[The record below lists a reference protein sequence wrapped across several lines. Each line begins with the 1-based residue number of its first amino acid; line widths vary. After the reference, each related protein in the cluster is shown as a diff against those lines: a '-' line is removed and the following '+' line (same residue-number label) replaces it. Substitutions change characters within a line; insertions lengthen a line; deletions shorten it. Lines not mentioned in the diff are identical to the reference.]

1 MTHTKPLLAL
11 ILTLSPLLLVAQSTQ
26 EEREVEYAQL
36 VGRYFD
42 YYEASKPDSAELM
55 LRQALELMP
64 EAEGN
69 FLLRGNLAELVV
81 ARGDTLEAVELLSKA
96 LSSQPDIP
104 ELIERRG
111 VLLSESGKPRTA
123 MADFDKLVSIFPNN
137 EIYRFRRVLANEQ
150 LGLWEAAEADLK
162 VILARNEDAYLPR
175 VKMAQIY
182 EQQGRLLEA
191 EKLLSYLIEN
201 DPAVAPAYRARA
213 RLLMR
218 QDRKSEALDDV
229 REVIRRSGDKV
240 DPAEYLLRGEI
251 WIMYGEEEEAKA
263 DFDRA
268 MQAGAT
274 SDEVAAARTEVNQIL
289 ESMR

>member
-1 MTHTKPLLAL
+1 M
-11 ILTLSPLLLVAQSTQ
+11 
-26 EEREVEYAQL
+26 EYAQL

-42 YYEASKPDSAELM
+42 YYEAAKPDSAEMM

-81 ARGDTLEAVELLSKA
+81 ARGDTLEAVELLSQA
-96 LSSQPDIP
+96 LSTQPDIP

-111 VLLSESGKPRTA
+111 MLLSESGKPRTA
-123 MADFDKLVSIFPNN
+123 IADFDKLISIFPNN

-162 VILARNEDAYLPR
+162 VILTQNEDAYLPR
-175 VKMAQIY
+175 VKMAEIY
-182 EQQGRLLEA
+182 EHQGRLLDA
-191 EKLLSYLIEN
+191 EKLLSYLIDN
-201 DPAVAPAYRARA
+201 NPAMAPAYRARA

-218 QDRKSEALDDV
+218 QDRKSEALADV

-240 DPAEYLLRGEI
+240 DPKEYLLRAEI
-251 WIMYGEEEEAKA
+251 WIMYGEEEEAEA
-263 DFDRA
+263 DLGRA
-268 MQAGAT
+268 REAGAT
-274 SDEVAAARTEVNQIL
+274 EEEIAAARSEVKHIL
-289 ESMR
+289 ENIR

>member
-1 MTHTKPLLAL
+1 MTHIKSILAL
-11 ILTLSPLLLVAQSTQ
+11 ILTLSPLLLVAQSTS
-26 EEREVEYAQL
+26 EEREVKYAQL
-36 VGRYFD
+36 VGRYLD
-42 YYEASKPDSAELM
+42 YYEAAKPDSAELM

-81 ARGDTLEAVELLSKA
+81 ARGDTIEAVELLSEA

-104 ELIERRG
+104 ELLERRG
-111 VLLSESGKPRTA
+111 ILLSESGRPRTA
-123 MADFDKLVSIFPNN
+123 LADFDKLISIFPNN

-162 VILARNEDAYLPR
+162 AILAANEDAYLPR

-182 EQQGRLLEA
+182 EKQGRLLEA
-191 EKLLSYLIEN
+191 EKLLSYLIDN
-201 DPAVAPAYRARA
+201 DPAIAPAYRARA

-240 DPAEYLLRGEI
+240 DPTEYLLRGEI
-251 WIMYGEEEEAKA
+251 WTMYGEEEQAKA
-263 DFDRA
+263 DYERA

-274 SDEVAAARTEVNQIL
+274 ADEVAAARTEVNQIL
-289 ESMR
+289 ESIR